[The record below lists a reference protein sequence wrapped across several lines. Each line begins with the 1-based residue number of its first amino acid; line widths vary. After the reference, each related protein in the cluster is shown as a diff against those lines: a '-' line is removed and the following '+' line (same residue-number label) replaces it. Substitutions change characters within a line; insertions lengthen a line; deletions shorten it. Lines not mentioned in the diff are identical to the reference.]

1 MKKLPVILS
10 VVSFVAVLVLYIL
23 YYTGGRSHHAPGA
36 ATEKK
41 AGEDVTVGDIVFI
54 DIDSVLNN
62 YQMYKDYNDEFERK
76 AKISEAELTSKQKT
90 YQKDVNDYQYKV
102 QRGLITRAEDQQI
115 QQQLYIQQQ
124 NLLKLQQDKQQELA
138 EQEQVTVNLVL
149 TSITEYLKD
158 MQPKYNYRYVFAN
171 RLVGGSIFYGSTDL
185 DITKEIT
192 QGLNEK
198 YNRVKESQ
206 KKK

>member
-1 MKKLPVILS
+1 MKKLPLILS
-10 VVSFVAVLVLYIL
+10 VVSFVAVLILYIL
-23 YYTGGRSHHAPGA
+23 YFTGGKSHRISGA
-36 ATEKK
+36 NTEMIGGSDAT
-41 AGEDVTVGDIVFI
+41 GGDIVFI

-76 AKISEAELTSKQKT
+76 AKISEAELTSKQRI

-115 QQQLYIQQQ
+115 QQQLYNQQQ
-124 NLLKLQQDKQQELA
+124 NLLKLQQDKQLELS

-149 TSITEYLKD
+149 NSITEYLKEV
-158 MQPKYNYRYVFAN
+158 QPKYNYRYVFAN
-171 RLVGGSIFYGSTDL
+171 RLVGGSIFYGSTSL

-198 YNRVKESQ
+198 YSRVKDTP
-206 KKK
+206 KK

>member
-1 MKKLPVILS
+1 MKKLPLILS
-10 VVSFVAVLVLYIL
+10 VVSFIAVLVLYIL
-23 YYTGGRSHHAPGA
+23 YFTGGKSHRISGA
-36 ATEKK
+36 NTEMTGGSDAT
-41 AGEDVTVGDIVFI
+41 GGDIVFI

-76 AKISEAELTSKQKT
+76 AKISEAELTSKQRI

-115 QQQLYIQQQ
+115 QQQLYNQQQ
-124 NLLKLQQDKQQELA
+124 TLLKLQQDKQLELS

-149 TSITEYLKD
+149 NSITEYLKEV
-158 MQPKYNYRYVFAN
+158 QPKYNYRYVFAN
-171 RLVGGSIFYGSTDL
+171 RLVGGSIFYGSTSL
-185 DITKEIT
+185 DITREIT

-198 YNRVKESQ
+198 YSRVKDTP
-206 KKK
+206 KK

>member
-1 MKKLPVILS
+1 MKKLPLILS
-10 VVSFVAVLVLYIL
+10 VVSFVAVLILYIL
-23 YYTGGRSHHAPGA
+23 YFTGGKSHRISGA
-36 ATEKK
+36 NTEMTGGSDAT
-41 AGEDVTVGDIVFI
+41 GGDIVFI

-76 AKISEAELTSKQKT
+76 AKISEAELTSKQRI

-115 QQQLYIQQQ
+115 QQQLYNQQQ
-124 NLLKLQQDKQQELA
+124 NLLKLQQDKQLELS

-149 TSITEYLKD
+149 NSITEYLKEV
-158 MQPKYNYRYVFAN
+158 QPKYNYRYVFAN
-171 RLVGGSIFYGSTDL
+171 RLVGGSIFYGSTSL

-198 YNRVKESQ
+198 YSRVKDTP
-206 KKK
+206 KK

>member
-1 MKKLPVILS
+1 MKKLPLILS
-10 VVSFVAVLVLYIL
+10 VVSFIAVLVLYIL
-23 YYTGGRSHHAPGA
+23 YFTGGKSHRISGA
-36 ATEKK
+36 NTEMTGGSDAT
-41 AGEDVTVGDIVFI
+41 GGDIVFI

-76 AKISEAELTSKQKT
+76 AKISEAELTSKQRI

-115 QQQLYIQQQ
+115 QQQLYNQQQ
-124 NLLKLQQDKQQELA
+124 TLLKLQQDKQLELS

-149 TSITEYLKD
+149 NSITEYLKEV
-158 MQPKYNYRYVFAN
+158 QPKYNYRYVFAN
-171 RLVGGSIFYGSTDL
+171 RLVGGSIFYGSTSL

-198 YNRVKESQ
+198 YSRVKDTP
-206 KKK
+206 KK

>member
-1 MKKLPVILS
+1 MKKLPLILS
-10 VVSFVAVLVLYIL
+10 VVSLIAVLVLYIL
-23 YYTGGRSHHAPGA
+23 YFTAGKPHHISGASTGQTGGTE
-36 ATEKK
+36 AT
-41 AGEDVTVGDIVFI
+41 GGDIVFI

-76 AKISEAELTSKQKT
+76 AKISEAELTSKQKI

-115 QQQLYIQQQ
+115 QQQLYSQQQ
-124 NLLKLQQDKQQELA
+124 NLLKLQQDKQLELS

-149 TSITEYLKD
+149 NSITEYLKEV
-158 MQPKYNYRYVFAN
+158 QPKYNYRFVFAN
-171 RLVGGSIFYGSTDL
+171 RLVGGSIFYGSTSL

-198 YNRVKESQ
+198 YSRVKDTP
-206 KKK
+206 KK

>member
-1 MKKLPVILS
+1 MKKLPLILS
-10 VVSFVAVLVLYIL
+10 VVSLIAVLALYIL
-23 YYTGGRSHHAPGA
+23 YFTGGRSHRVSGA
-36 ATEKK
+36 NTELIGGTD
-41 AGEDVTVGDIVFI
+41 ASGGDIVFI

-76 AKISEAELTSKQKT
+76 AKISEAELTSKQRI

-115 QQQLYIQQQ
+115 QQQLYTQQQ
-124 NLLKLQQDKQQELA
+124 NLLKLQQDKQMELS

-149 TSITEYLKD
+149 NSITEYLKEV
-158 MQPKYNYRYVFAN
+158 QPKYNYRFVFAN
-171 RLVGGSIFYGSTDL
+171 RLVGGSIFYGSTSL

-198 YNRVKESQ
+198 YNRVKEKQ
-206 KKK
+206 K

>member
-1 MKKLPVILS
+1 MKKLPLILS
-10 VVSFVAVLVLYIL
+10 VVSFVAVLILYIL
-23 YYTGGRSHHAPGA
+23 YFTGGKSHRISGA
-36 ATEKK
+36 NTEMIGGSDAT
-41 AGEDVTVGDIVFI
+41 GGDIVFI

-76 AKISEAELTSKQKT
+76 AKISEAELTSKQRI

-115 QQQLYIQQQ
+115 QQQLYNQQQ
-124 NLLKLQQDKQQELA
+124 TLLKLQQDKQLELS

-149 TSITEYLKD
+149 NSITEYLKEV
-158 MQPKYNYRYVFAN
+158 QPKYNYRYVFAN
-171 RLVGGSIFYGSTDL
+171 RLVGGSIFYGSTSL
-185 DITKEIT
+185 DITREIT

-198 YNRVKESQ
+198 YSRIKDTP
-206 KKK
+206 KK

>member
-1 MKKLPVILS
+1 MKKLPLILS
-10 VVSFVAVLVLYIL
+10 VVSFVAVLILYIL
-23 YYTGGRSHHAPGA
+23 YFTGGKSHRISGA
-36 ATEKK
+36 NTEMIGGSDAT
-41 AGEDVTVGDIVFI
+41 GGDIVFI

-76 AKISEAELTSKQKT
+76 AKISEAELTSKQRI

-115 QQQLYIQQQ
+115 QQQLYNQQQ
-124 NLLKLQQDKQQELA
+124 TLLKLQQDKQLELS

-149 TSITEYLKD
+149 NSITEYLKEV
-158 MQPKYNYRYVFAN
+158 QPKYNYRYVFAN
-171 RLVGGSIFYGSTDL
+171 RLVGGSIFYGSTSL

-198 YNRVKESQ
+198 YSRVKDTP
-206 KKK
+206 KK

>member
-1 MKKLPVILS
+1 MKKLPLILS

-23 YYTGGRSHHAPGA
+23 YFTGGKSHRISGA
-36 ATEKK
+36 NTEMTGGSDAT
-41 AGEDVTVGDIVFI
+41 GGDIVFI

-76 AKISEAELTSKQKT
+76 AKISEAELTSKQRI

-115 QQQLYIQQQ
+115 QQQLYNQQQ
-124 NLLKLQQDKQQELA
+124 TLLKLQQDKQLELS

-149 TSITEYLKD
+149 NSITEYLKEV
-158 MQPKYNYRYVFAN
+158 QPKYNYRYVFAN
-171 RLVGGSIFYGSTDL
+171 RLVGGSIFYGSTSL

-198 YNRVKESQ
+198 YSRVKDTP
-206 KKK
+206 KK

>member
-1 MKKLPVILS
+1 MKKLPLILS
-10 VVSFVAVLVLYIL
+10 VVSFIAVLVLYIL
-23 YYTGGRSHHAPGA
+23 YFTGGKSHRVSGA
-36 ATEKK
+36 NTELIGGSDAT
-41 AGEDVTVGDIVFI
+41 GGDIVYI

-76 AKISEAELTSKQKT
+76 AKISEAELTSKQKI

-115 QQQLYIQQQ
+115 QQQLYNQQQ
-124 NLLKLQQDKQQELA
+124 NLLKLQQDKQLELS

-149 TSITEYLKD
+149 NSITEYLKEV
-158 MQPKYNYRYVFAN
+158 QPKYNYRYVFAN
-171 RLVGGSIFYGSTDL
+171 RLVGGSIFYGSTSL

-198 YNRVKESQ
+198 YSRVEDTP
-206 KKK
+206 KK

>member
-1 MKKLPVILS
+1 MKKLPLILS
-10 VVSFVAVLVLYIL
+10 VVSFIAVLVLYIL
-23 YYTGGRSHHAPGA
+23 YFTGGKSHRISGA
-36 ATEKK
+36 NTEMTGGSDAT
-41 AGEDVTVGDIVFI
+41 GGDIVFI

-76 AKISEAELTSKQKT
+76 AKISEAELTSKQRI

-115 QQQLYIQQQ
+115 QQQLYNQQQ
-124 NLLKLQQDKQQELA
+124 NLLKLQQDKQLELS

-149 TSITEYLKD
+149 NSITEYLKEV
-158 MQPKYNYRYVFAN
+158 QPKYNYRYVFAN
-171 RLVGGSIFYGSTDL
+171 RLVGGSIFYGSTSL

-198 YNRVKESQ
+198 YSRVKDTP
-206 KKK
+206 KK

>member
-1 MKKLPVILS
+1 MKKLPLILS
-10 VVSFVAVLVLYIL
+10 VVSFVAVLILYIL
-23 YYTGGRSHHAPGA
+23 YFTGGKSHRISGA
-36 ATEKK
+36 NTEMTGGSDAT
-41 AGEDVTVGDIVFI
+41 GGDIVFI

-76 AKISEAELTSKQKT
+76 AKISEAELTSKQRI

-115 QQQLYIQQQ
+115 QQQLYNQQQ
-124 NLLKLQQDKQQELA
+124 NLLKLQQDKQLELS

-149 TSITEYLKD
+149 NSITEYLKEV
-158 MQPKYNYRYVFAN
+158 QPKYNYRYVFAN
-171 RLVGGSIFYGSTDL
+171 RLVGGSIFYGSTSL
-185 DITKEIT
+185 DITREIT

-198 YNRVKESQ
+198 YSRVKDTP
-206 KKK
+206 KK

>member
-1 MKKLPVILS
+1 MKKLPLILS
-10 VVSFVAVLVLYIL
+10 VVSFIAVLVLYTL
-23 YYTGGRSHHAPGA
+23 YFTGGKSHRVSGA
-36 ATEKK
+36 FTELTGGTDAT
-41 AGEDVTVGDIVFI
+41 GGDIVYI

-76 AKISEAELTSKQKT
+76 AKISEAELTSKQRI

-115 QQQLYIQQQ
+115 QQQLYNQQQ
-124 NLLKLQQDKQQELA
+124 NLLKLQQDKQLELS

-149 TSITEYLKD
+149 NSITEYLKEV
-158 MQPKYNYRYVFAN
+158 QPKYNYRYVFAN
-171 RLVGGSIFYGSTDL
+171 RLVGGSIFYGSTSL
-185 DITKEIT
+185 DITREIT

-198 YNRVKESQ
+198 YNRVKDTP
-206 KKK
+206 KK

>member
-1 MKKLPVILS
+1 MKKLPLILS
-10 VVSFVAVLVLYIL
+10 VVSFIAVLVLYIL
-23 YYTGGRSHHAPGA
+23 YFTGGKPHHITGA
-36 ATEKK
+36 KTEQTSGID
-41 AGEDVTVGDIVFI
+41 ASGGDIVFI

-62 YQMYKDYNDEFERK
+62 YQMYKDYNDEFARK
-76 AKISEAELTSKQKT
+76 AKISEAEFTSKQKT

-115 QQQLYIQQQ
+115 QQQLYNQQQ
-124 NLLKLQQDKQQELA
+124 TLLKLQQDKQQELA
-138 EQEQVTVNLVL
+138 DQEQVTVNLVL
-149 TSITEYLKD
+149 NSITEYLKEV
-158 MQPKYNYRYVFAN
+158 QPKYNYRFVFAN

-198 YNRVKESQ
+198 YSRVKETQ
-206 KKK
+206 KK

>member
-1 MKKLPVILS
+1 MKKLPLILS
-10 VVSFVAVLVLYIL
+10 VVSLAGVLVLFIL
-23 YYTGGRSHHAPGA
+23 YFIGGKSHRTSGIKTEQVAGTDVPG
-36 ATEKK
+36 
-41 AGEDVTVGDIVFI
+41 GDIVFI

-76 AKISEAELTSKQKT
+76 AKISEAELTSKQKV

-115 QQQLYIQQQ
+115 QQQLYNQQQ
-124 NLLKLQQDKQQELA
+124 NLLKLQQDKQMELA

-149 TSITEYLKD
+149 TSITEYLKEV
-158 MQPKYNYRYVFAN
+158 QPKYNYRYVFAN
-171 RLVGGSIFYGSTDL
+171 RLVGGSIFYGSTSL
-185 DITKEIT
+185 DITKEVT

-198 YNRVKESQ
+198 YNRVKETQ
-206 KKK
+206 KK

>member
-1 MKKLPVILS
+1 MKKLPLILS
-10 VVSFVAVLVLYIL
+10 VVSFIAVLVLYIL
-23 YYTGGRSHHAPGA
+23 YFTGGKSHRISGA
-36 ATEKK
+36 NTEMTGGSDAT
-41 AGEDVTVGDIVFI
+41 GGDIVFI

-76 AKISEAELTSKQKT
+76 AKISEAELTSKQRI

-115 QQQLYIQQQ
+115 QQQLYNQQQ
-124 NLLKLQQDKQQELA
+124 NLLKLQQDKQLELS

-149 TSITEYLKD
+149 NSITEYLKEV
-158 MQPKYNYRYVFAN
+158 QPKYNYRYVFAN
-171 RLVGGSIFYGSTDL
+171 RLVGGSIFYGSTSL
-185 DITKEIT
+185 DITREIT

-198 YNRVKESQ
+198 YSRVKDTP
-206 KKK
+206 KK

>member
-1 MKKLPVILS
+1 MKKLPLILS
-10 VVSFVAVLVLYIL
+10 VVSFVAVLILYIL
-23 YYTGGRSHHAPGA
+23 YFTGGKSHRISGA
-36 ATEKK
+36 NTEMTGGSDAT
-41 AGEDVTVGDIVFI
+41 GGDIVFI

-76 AKISEAELTSKQKT
+76 AKISEAELTSKQRI

-115 QQQLYIQQQ
+115 QQQLYNQQQ
-124 NLLKLQQDKQQELA
+124 TLLKLQQDKQLELS

-149 TSITEYLKD
+149 NSITEYLKEV
-158 MQPKYNYRYVFAN
+158 QPKYNYRYVFAN
-171 RLVGGSIFYGSTDL
+171 RLVGGSIFYGSTSL

-198 YNRVKESQ
+198 YSRVKDTP
-206 KKK
+206 KK

>member
-1 MKKLPVILS
+1 MKKLPLILS
-10 VVSFVAVLVLYIL
+10 VVSLAAVLVLYIF
-23 YYTGGRSHHAPGA
+23 YFTGGRTHRTTGANTEQTAGTDAPG
-36 ATEKK
+36 
-41 AGEDVTVGDIVFI
+41 GNIVFI

-115 QQQLYIQQQ
+115 QQQLYNQQQ

-149 TSITEYLKD
+149 TSITEYLKEV
-158 MQPKYNYRYVFAN
+158 QPKYNYQFVFAN
-171 RLVGGSIFYGSTDL
+171 RLVGGSIFYGSTNL
-185 DITKEIT
+185 DITREVT

-198 YNRVKESQ
+198 YNRIKETQ
-206 KKK
+206 KK